1 MGKWIRWIYIVGIG
15 LGGSGGNEFIFR
27 LNWVLVV
34 GFFLEDSCFCKKKKL
49 NIYIL
54 YLRFIF
60 FLLIVSIYNYN
71 KWDCL
76 KLFFIFGFLFFF
88 FLRLFL

>member
-34 GFFLEDSCFCKKKKL
+34 GFFLEDSCFCKKKIKYIYFIFK
-49 NIYIL
+49 IYI
-54 YLRFIF
+54 
-60 FLLIVSIYNYN
+60 
-71 KWDCL
+71 
-76 KLFFIFGFLFFF
+76 FFIDSKYI
-88 FLRLFL
+88 

>member
-34 GFFLEDSCFCKKKKL
+34 GFFLEDSCFCKKKIK
-49 NIYIL
+49 N
-54 YLRFIF
+54 
-60 FLLIVSIYNYN
+60 
-71 KWDCL
+71 
-76 KLFFIFGFLFFF
+76 
-88 FLRLFL
+88 

>member
-34 GFFLEDSCFCKKKKL
+34 GFFLEDSCFCKKKKKIKYIYFIFK
-49 NIYIL
+49 IYI
-54 YLRFIF
+54 
-60 FLLIVSIYNYN
+60 
-71 KWDCL
+71 
-76 KLFFIFGFLFFF
+76 FFIDSKYI
-88 FLRLFL
+88 

>member
-34 GFFLEDSCFCKKKKL
+34 GFFLEDSCFCKKKKK
-49 NIYIL
+49 N
-54 YLRFIF
+54 
-60 FLLIVSIYNYN
+60 
-71 KWDCL
+71 
-76 KLFFIFGFLFFF
+76 
-88 FLRLFL
+88 